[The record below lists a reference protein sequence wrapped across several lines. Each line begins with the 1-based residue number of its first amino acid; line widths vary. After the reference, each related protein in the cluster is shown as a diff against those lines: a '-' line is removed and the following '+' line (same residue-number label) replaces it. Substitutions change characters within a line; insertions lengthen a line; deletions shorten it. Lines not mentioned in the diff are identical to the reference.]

1 MKIGKICKK
10 VYFRHFQWR
19 KSGNQYLSL
28 FIHITQYDNFE
39 KFSLH
44 IPILLE
50 IDLHFAL
57 SKIMNWRNFAYEK
70 YSKFSVEITEISSNT
85 FWFKSSR
92 SNVYTKEV
100 TKKLISRN
108 IDLVRKNF
116 LFFLTV
122 TFIITFNNFFKCWVL
137 RNISN
142 QIFTLV
148 SIVLLRPKYKFPS
161 KNCIVSKLVF
171 RKF

>member
-1 MKIGKICKK
+1 MFSLVKTLLSRNFCKESMRVNFHNFHTVSTDVKPTIHYLYNIFKKWVSWKNGIRYQLNHWTFVKQNLFFDIQNQIFNKSRTTSAKILKIGKICKK

-70 YSKFSVEITEISSNT
+70 YSKFSVEITEI
-85 FWFKSSR
+85 
-92 SNVYTKEV
+92 
-100 TKKLISRN
+100 
-108 IDLVRKNF
+108 F
-116 LFFLTV
+116 L
-122 TFIITFNNFFKCWVL
+122 
-137 RNISN
+137 
-142 QIFTLV
+142 
-148 SIVLLRPKYKFPS
+148 
-161 KNCIVSKLVF
+161 
-171 RKF
+171 